1 MKTVRKIATNPIFSL
16 LLISSLMFFSCQKD
30 NLSSD
35 TTIQKPKY
43 DGETLFKGLAFMK
56 GPAATNLIEN
66 VEFYSSSS
74 EYKEATLNT
83 QAQAFKT
90 SEIEQAENT
99 LIDKITDQ
107 IQKDDSTFF
116 DRFQEEISS
125 GDLIRVEA
133 AMKEMGQRN
142 YEAAMKMDE
151 LKPYHE
157 QINEI
162 ANQDVSKYVDEEG
175 NVDVSQLRSD
185 VEQKFDLNQTNK
197 TQNGSLVFALGA
209 IVYVALAVDVAVVTN
224 LAVAVG
230 IYWVA
235 GVFGPGINY
244 KVVPQVYSQ
253 ATKRT
258 LTTTTLIKQISTA
271 FVSTS
276 IVKTSTSKVN

>member
-16 LLISSLMFFSCQKD
+16 LLISSLMFFSCQKE
-30 NLSSD
+30 NLSSES
-35 TTIQKPKY
+35 TIQKPEY

-56 GPAATNLIEN
+56 GAVANDLIEN
-66 VEFYSSSS
+66 VEFYSSAS
-74 EYKEATLNT
+74 EYKEATLNKE
-83 QAQAFKT
+83 AQAYKT

-99 LIDKITDQ
+99 LIDKITAQ

-151 LKPYHE
+151 LKPYHD

-162 ANQDVSKYVDEEG
+162 ANQDVSKYIDQEG
-175 NVDVSQLRSD
+175 NVNVSQLRSD
-185 VEQKFDLNQTNK
+185 VEQKFDVNQTNK
-197 TQNGSLVFALGA
+197 TQNGSLVLALGA
-209 IVYVALAVDVAVVTN
+209 IVYVALAVDIAVVTN

-230 IYWVA
+230 VYWVA

-244 KVVPQVYSQ
+244 KVVPQVYSPV
-253 ATKRT
+253 TKRT
-258 LTTTTLIKQISTA
+258 LTTTTLIKQISTTL
-271 FVSTS
+271 VSTTS
-276 IVKTSTSKVN
+276 VKTSTSKVN